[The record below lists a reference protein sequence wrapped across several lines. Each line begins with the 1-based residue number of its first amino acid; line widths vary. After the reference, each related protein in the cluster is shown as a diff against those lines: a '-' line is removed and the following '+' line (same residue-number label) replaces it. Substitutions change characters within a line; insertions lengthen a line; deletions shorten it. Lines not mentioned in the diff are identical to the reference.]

1 MKCSLLR
8 SSDGRLGVL
17 HWPWRCSS
25 FRRAQR
31 IAVGGRARRV
41 LRAHCRRRLAALGK
55 FLYAWPAA
63 KGKLKS
69 VAKLYQSEGN
79 FLPVIVYERLLLGAA
94 HRWKTFLVSEGEK
107 TS

>member
-1 MKCSLLR
+1 MAGGL
-8 SSDGRLGVL
+8 
-17 HWPWRCSS
+17 
-25 FRRAQR
+25 
-31 IAVGGRARRV
+31 GGRDRRV
-41 LRAHCRRRLAALGK
+41 LLAHDSRRRLAALER
-55 FLYAWPAA
+55 FLYAGPAA